1 MLRASSIT
9 VAVALC
15 LAVMAAQTPSGFGT
29 RDLAA
34 PIPSQGG
41 RGAGQAATAQAG
53 RAPSIDERV
62 AGMQKIDGYFPLYW
76 DERTGSLFLEIP
88 RFDTEF
94 LFNTGLAAG
103 LGSNDI
109 GLDRGGGAGGR
120 LVLFQRVGPR
130 VLLVQPNQSFRSSSA
145 NPLERKSVEDS
156 FAKSVLWGFTVAAES
171 SGHVLVDASD
181 FLLRDVTGAANA
193 LRPGNYRVDR
203 TRSAFYLPRT
213 KGFPKNS
220 EIEMTLTFVNE
231 AAGGRGGGGGG
242 PAQGPPAIGEGGRAG
257 GAGGG
262 RGGGLFSG
270 SVASVTPT
278 ADAVTMREHVSLVEL
293 PDANYKPRADDPRAG
308 YGGISFVD
316 YSVPIGEPIV
326 QRYIRRHRLEKKDPN
341 AATSEPVK
349 PIQYWVDSGAPEDV
363 RKALLEGAGWWNQ
376 AFEAAGF
383 RNGFKVDVLPE
394 GADPMDIR
402 YNMINWVHR
411 STRGWSS
418 GGTVNDP
425 RTGEII
431 KATVTLGSL
440 RDRQDYLIF
449 EGLLSPY
456 ATGTEKPAVLYET
469 ALKRIRQLAAHEVG
483 HTLGLGHNYYDSDK
497 GWISVMD
504 YPHPLETLK
513 ADGSIDL
520 SQAYQARIGDW
531 DKVTINYGYRQFPSE
546 SAEKAGLP
554 KILDEAWS
562 EDLRYMTNQDT
573 DSNPKVDQWSNG
585 VDQADELYRLMKVRR
600 SALDRMG
607 ERSIRAGAPLA
618 TIEEPLVP
626 IFMYHRYAVESAA
639 SMVAGQDYIYGM
651 RGDQRTPTR
660 GVSVDDQRKALDALA
675 MTLRPGELTVPKR
688 VLDLIPPRPPGFGM
702 HRELFPRTTGD
713 TFDPLSPATVA
724 ADVTIG
730 FVLQLDRAARMVAQ
744 HAVNPAAPGL
754 EDVIDRL
761 TAATFDAASP
771 SGYEAAIRRA
781 EERVLVDR
789 IMWLAAASPNSQVRA
804 VASLKL
810 TKLATRL
817 RTTTAKTDADTA
829 NRTLL
834 AADIKRFIER
844 PIDLARPIPLP
855 APDAPPGAPIGD
867 AGEDWLAP
875 PPAYGG
881 SRAFSWEFWIEEP
894 LR

>member
-1 MLRASSIT
+1 MLKASVT
-9 VAVALC
+9 FTAVLSFMILMLPAHGSQPLQ
-15 LAVMAAQTPSGFGT
+15 AQQPPAG
-29 RDLAA
+29 
-34 PIPSQGG
+34 GG
-41 RGAGQAATAQAG
+41 RGGGQPAAAGPVQ
-53 RAPSIDERV
+53 SIDARTS
-62 AGMQKIDGYFPLYW
+62 GMQKLDGYFPLYW
-76 DERTGSLFLEIP
+76 DERAGTLFVEIP

-94 LFNTGLAAG
+94 LLNTGLAAG

-109 GLDRGGGAGGR
+109 GLDRGGGAGAR
-120 LVLFQRVGPR
+120 LVVFQRVGPR
-130 VLLVQPNQSFRSSSA
+130 VLLVQPNQSFRSSSP

-171 SGHVLVDASD
+171 NGHVLVDATD
-181 FLLRDVTGAANA
+181 FLLRDITNAGSA

-203 TRSAFYLPRT
+203 TRSAFYMPRT
-213 KGFPKNS
+213 KAFPKNS
-220 EIEMTLTFVNE
+220 EIEMTLTFVND
-231 AAGGRGGGGGG
+231 AAGGRGGGNASG
-242 PAQGPPAIGEGGRAG
+242 PQQGPGPIPENGGARAG

-278 ADAVTMREHVSLVEL
+278 ADAVTLREHVSLVEL
-293 PDANYKPRADDPRAG
+293 PDNNYKPRDDDPRAG
-308 YGGISFVD
+308 YGGLTFVD
-316 YSVPIGEPIV
+316 YSVPIGEPM
-326 QRYIRRHRLEKKDPN
+326 QMRYIRRHRLEKKDPN
-341 AATSEPVK
+341 AAVSEPVK

-363 RKALLEGAGWWNQ
+363 KKALVEGASWWNQ

-383 RNGFKVDVLPE
+383 RNGFKVEVLPE

-418 GGTVNDP
+418 GGSVSDP
-425 RTGEII
+425 RTGEIM

-469 ALKRIRQLAAHEVG
+469 ALKRIRQLSAHEVG
-483 HTLGLGHNYYDSDK
+483 HTLGLGHNYYDSEK

-504 YPHPLETLK
+504 YPHPLEKLN
-513 ADGSIDL
+513 ADGTIDL
-520 SQAYQARIGDW
+520 SDAYQARIGDW
-531 DKVTINYGYRQFPSE
+531 DKVTINYGYRQFAPGTD
-546 SAEKAGLP
+546 EKASLAR
-554 KILDEAWS
+554 ILDDAWTQ
-562 EDLRYMTNQDT
+562 DLRYMTNQDT

-600 SALDRMG
+600 SALNRIG
-607 ERSIRAGAPLA
+607 EHTIRAGAPTA

-626 IFMYHRYAVESAA
+626 IYMYHRYAVESAA

-651 RGDQRTPTR
+651 RGDKRTPTK

-675 MTLRPGELTVPKR
+675 VTLRPAELTVPR
-688 VLDLIPPRPPGFGM
+688 PVLELIPPRPPGYGL

-730 FVLQLDRAARMVAQ
+730 FLLQLDRASRMVAQ
-744 HAVNPAAPGL
+744 HAVNPQLPGL

-761 TAATFDAASP
+761 TTATFDAPTASA
-771 SGYEAAIRRA
+771 YEAAVRRA

-789 IMWLAAASPNSQVRA
+789 VMYLANASPNFQVRA
-804 VASLKL
+804 IASLKL
-810 TKLATRL
+810 TKLAARL
-817 RTTTAKTDADTA
+817 KAAISKTEADTA
-829 NRTLL
+829 QRTLL
-834 AADIKRFIER
+834 AADIKRFLDR
-844 PIDLARPIPLP
+844 PLDLARPIPFA

-867 AGEDWLAP
+867 MPMDWLAR
-875 PPAYGG
+875 PAGWDW
-881 SRAFSWEFWIEEP
+881 RSW
-894 LR
+894 